1 MEESKFQFKGF
12 LIKRS
17 LIELKKGVPSPKLS
31 ISFNPKGVIKSSESI
46 FQLTLGV
53 KIEDE
58 NKTLLI
64 EIIAVSDYIFDSE
77 IDKETLNK
85 LFYINA
91 PALLFPYIRAYI
103 STLTVLSGIKP
114 ITLPTL
120 NLSALGN
127 ELKNNTVVEGQ
138 VEQTDFG
145 HQNDITKE

>member
-17 LIELKKGVPSPKLS
+17 VIELKDGQPSSKLTINFSPKG
-31 ISFNPKGVIKSSESI
+31 IIKQNESV
-46 FQLTLGV
+46 FQLILGV

-64 EIIAVSDYIFDSE
+64 EIEAVSDFLFNND
-77 IDKETLNK
+77 IDKDILDT

-103 STLTVLSGIKP
+103 STLTNLSGIKP
-114 ITLPTL
+114 VTLPTL
-120 NLSALGN
+120 NLSALGT
-127 ELKNNTVVEGQ
+127 ELQKNTSVIQ
-138 VEQTDFG
+138 AD
-145 HQNDITKE
+145 DTKN

>member
-1 MEESKFQFKGF
+1 MDESKFQFKGF

-17 LIELKKGVPSPKLS
+17 LIELKEGTPSSKLS
-31 ISFNPKGVIKSSESI
+31 ISFSPKGLIKPKEST

-58 NKTLLI
+58 NNTLLI
-64 EIIAVSDYIFDSE
+64 DITAESDYIFDSE
-77 IDKETLNK
+77 VDKETLKN

-103 STLTVLSGIKP
+103 STLTNLSGIKP

-120 NLSALGN
+120 NLSALGS
-127 ELKNNTVVEGQ
+127 ELQNNTTE
-138 VEQTDFG
+138 E
-145 HQNDITKE
+145 